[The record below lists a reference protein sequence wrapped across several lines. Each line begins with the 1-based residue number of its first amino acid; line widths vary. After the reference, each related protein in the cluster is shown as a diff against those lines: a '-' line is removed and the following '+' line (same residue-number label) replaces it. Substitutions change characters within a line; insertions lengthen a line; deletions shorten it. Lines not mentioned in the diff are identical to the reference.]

1 MVGLTLRYNAQMFER
16 DDRRKGNVMS
26 NPATPFLTAEWR
38 NLLMINYA
46 VEPAV
51 LRPWV
56 PRGVEL
62 DRWQGQTLV
71 SIVAFQFLNTR
82 LLGIPV
88 PGHRDF
94 VEANLRFYVRRRVG
108 DELRRGVVFVKE
120 LVPRPAIS
128 LIARL
133 AYNEN
138 YATVPMRH
146 HITSMGS
153 KRTRLT
159 YQWQAGGW
167 WNQAA
172 AETTGRP
179 YVPADEAEETFISE
193 HYWGYARQRD
203 GSTVEYRVEHPR
215 WRVWSAA
222 NVLFHA
228 DVAGLY
234 GPEFEAFLR
243 QPPTSAFVAEGSPVT
258 VRRGRSLEGG
268 PE

>member
-1 MVGLTLRYNAQMFER
+1 MNESGA
-16 DDRRKGNVMS
+16 
-26 NPATPFLTAEWR
+26 PFLTAEWR

-51 LRPWV
+51 LASRV

-62 DRWQGQTLV
+62 DAWQGQTLV

-82 LLGIPV
+82 LLGLPV

-94 VEANLRFYVRRRVG
+94 AEVNLRFYVRRRVG
-108 DELRRGVVFVKE
+108 DEVRRGVVFVKE

-128 LIARL
+128 LVARL

-146 HITSMGS
+146 HLAKIGPE
-153 KRTRLT
+153 RTRLT
-159 YQWQAGGW
+159 YQWRAGGW

-172 AETTGRP
+172 AQITGRP
-179 YVPADEAEETFISE
+179 YLATDDDEETFISE

-215 WRVWSAA
+215 WPVWSAEE
-222 NVLFHA
+222 VLFHA
-228 DVAGLY
+228 DVSGLY
-234 GPEFEAFLR
+234 GPAFEPFLSR
-243 QPPTSAFVAEGSPVT
+243 APTSAFVAEGSPVT
-258 VRRGRSLEGG
+258 VRRGQALSDVS
-268 PE
+268 PV